1 MKIASKDLRQ
11 RAVEAYQSGEFTR
24 EEVAKMCGYTTT
36 TAIGNWMRSFKQEG
50 RITSLP
56 RGHRASAFTPAEQHQ
71 LRELVEKQPD
81 MTLEEIR
88 AHFGKNCS
96 LPTVSNTLARL
107 DWGSRSKK
115 DVKSQ

>member
-1 MKIASKDLRQ
+1 MKIASKDFRQ

-24 EEVAKMCGYTTT
+24 EEVAKMFGYTTT
-36 TAIGNWMRSFKQEG
+36 TIGNWMRSFKQEG

-71 LRELVEKQPD
+71 LRELAEKQPD

-88 AHFGKNCS
+88 THSGKNCS
-96 LPTVSNTLARL
+96 LPTVSNTLAGL
-107 DWGSRSKK
+107 GLTFKK
-115 DVKSQ
+115 RR

>member
-1 MKIASKDLRQ
+1 MKIAGKDFRQ

-24 EEVAKMCGYTTT
+24 EEVAKTFGYTT

-56 RGHRASAFTPAEQHQ
+56 RGHRAPAFTAGEQQQ

-115 DVKSQ
+115 DVNSQ